1 MTTVLAALG
10 RCQTTHLASP
20 ALPFVRY
27 WSWSWPGAFGH
38 NEHPANDA
46 PQKGFGTFGRQER
59 PANYAA
65 LSAGPW

>member
-27 WSWSWPGAFGH
+27 WSWGWPGAFTSLLQPRNVGKP
-38 NEHPANDA
+38 E
-46 PQKGFGTFGRQER
+46 
-59 PANYAA
+59 
-65 LSAGPW
+65 